1 MRQKAFT
8 YFLEEVLEA
17 NRTSP
22 VWSFSEYWNGMTA
35 KQAAEIAQVLEH
47 KPDVM
52 KLDRNGVRVYQLPN
66 GREWQ
71 E

>member
-1 MRQKAFT
+1 MKQKAFT

-17 NRTSP
+17 HRTSP
-22 VWSFSEYWNGMTA
+22 VWSFGEYWNGMTA

-52 KLDRNGVRVYQLPN
+52 KLDRNGIRVYQLPN
-66 GREWQ
+66 GKEWQ